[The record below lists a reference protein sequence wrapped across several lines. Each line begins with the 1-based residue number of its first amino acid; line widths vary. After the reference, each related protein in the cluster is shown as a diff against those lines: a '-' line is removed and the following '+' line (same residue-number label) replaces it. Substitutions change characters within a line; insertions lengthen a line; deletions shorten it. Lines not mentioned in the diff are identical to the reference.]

1 MQCGHRVSRSSTA
14 VLLACLAVYWQ
25 GAQDYLVFYCA
36 VTSEII
42 IIITIIF
49 RKFKSNYSLLNI

>member
-14 VLLACLAVYWQ
+14 VLLACLPVYWQ

-36 VTSEII
+36 LKSEII

>member
-42 IIITIIF
+42 ITIIF